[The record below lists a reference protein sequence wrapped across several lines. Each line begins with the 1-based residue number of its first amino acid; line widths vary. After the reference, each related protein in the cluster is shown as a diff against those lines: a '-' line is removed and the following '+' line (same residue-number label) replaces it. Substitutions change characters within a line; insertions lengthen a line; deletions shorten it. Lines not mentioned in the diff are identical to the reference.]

1 MKQYN
6 FLTYSTNRW
15 NTFYSIHEL
24 EEHIRFNWGVQPLQ
38 IRYVENYK
46 EDGETINYTNIDLT
60 NKFGEIFARIGYF
73 KIVELD

>member
-24 EEHIRFNWGVQPLQ
+24 EEHIRFNWGVQPFQ